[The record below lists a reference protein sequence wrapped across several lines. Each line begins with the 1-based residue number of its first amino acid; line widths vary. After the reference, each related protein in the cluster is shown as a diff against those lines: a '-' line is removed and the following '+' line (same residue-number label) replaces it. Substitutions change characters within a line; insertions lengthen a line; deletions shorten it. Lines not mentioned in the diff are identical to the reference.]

1 MQQSGCWFPA
11 SSPSPSRSATEKEV
25 ASRGGPLGHHSRCW
39 APSQEGAMSQL
50 TALLACLFL
59 TASAAWATSTPQGQG
74 VPAGTGREIADYYW
88 WIILVVVLWS
98 WSPLP
103 S

>member
-1 MQQSGCWFPA
+1 
-11 SSPSPSRSATEKEV
+11 
-25 ASRGGPLGHHSRCW
+25 
-39 APSQEGAMSQL
+39 MSQL

-88 WIILVVVLWS
+88 WIILVVVVVVVVAAAIWYFMRRKNTS
-98 WSPLP
+98 V
-103 S
+103 